1 MSTAILK
8 FGGSSVADNI
18 KLNVVAEKIISL
30 KEEFENLVVV
40 VSAQGKTTDRL
51 LKEANE
57 LSAIPEERE
66 IDMLLSTGEQVTASK
81 LSILLNR
88 MGHKAISLTG
98 WQAGIITNNVH
109 RNAKIE
115 EICTER
121 ILKELEN
128 GKIVI
133 VTGFQGIS
141 KTNEITTLG
150 RGGSDTTAVALQA
163 GLNADKCYIFSDVDG
178 IYTAD
183 PNIITM
189 AKKLN
194 DISFDEMQEIA
205 DSGAKVLH
213 NRCIQIGKKFNCN
226 IISKSTFSDNNGTTV
241 CKKIENSE
249 IKSVVKNENL
259 VKIKI
264 EGENKTDNITKEIY
278 QTLLKENIIVESFK
292 QNDSKQ
298 IDIEFR
304 IPKTEQ
310 NKVQELL
317 ESKYPEYSIKQKD
330 ITKLSII
337 GYGIIQDNKI
347 LNKIIDIFNDKGV
360 EFNEI
365 NLTQS
370 KIEIITQKI
379 ENNIV
384 KEIHK
389 QLIEND
395 EMEVNNYGN
404 NI

>member
-1 MSTAILK
+1 MSTAVLK

-18 KLNVVAEKIISL
+18 KLNVVAEKIIDL
-30 KEEFENLVVV
+30 KKEFKNLVVV
-40 VSAQGKTTDRL
+40 VSAQGKTTDKL
-51 LKEANE
+51 LKEAEE

-66 IDMLLSTGEQVTASK
+66 IDMLLSTGEQITASK

-109 RNAKIE
+109 RKAKIE

-121 ILKELEN
+121 IQKELEN

-133 VTGFQGIS
+133 VTGFQGIDRQ
-141 KTNEITTLG
+141 NEITTLG

-194 DISFDEMQEIA
+194 EISFDEMQEIA

-226 IISKSTFSDNNGTTV
+226 IVSKSTFSDNNGTTV
-241 CKKIENSE
+241 CKQIENSE
-249 IKSVVKNENL
+249 IKSIVKNENL
-259 VKIKI
+259 VIIKI
-264 EGENKTDNITKEIY
+264 EGENKVDDVERKIY
-278 QTLLKENIIVESFK
+278 QSLLKENIILEEFK
-292 QNDSKQ
+292 LNDDKKTS
-298 IDIEFR
+298 IEFR
-304 IPKTEQ
+304 IQKTEQ
-310 NKVQELL
+310 NKVREIL
-317 ESKYPEYSIKQKD
+317 ETQYPDYNFKQID

-337 GYGIIQDNKI
+337 GYGITQDNKI
-347 LNKIIDIFNDKGV
+347 LNKIINIFNKNKLN
-360 EFNEI
+360 FNEI
-365 NLTQS
+365 NLNQS
-370 KIEIITQKI
+370 KIEIITQMVTDDI
-379 ENNIV
+379 IQEM
-384 KEIHK
+384 HK
-389 QLIEND
+389 QLIED
-395 EMEVNNYGN
+395 V
-404 NI
+404 